1 MSGPSNA
8 PPRILCLAA
17 WEPELTRFRELAP
30 GGIAVE
36 AAGIGLVDAA
46 IGTAELVARRSPE
59 RVLFVGTCGAMRPDL
74 RIGDVVFAERVS
86 LVAFEELTG
95 SAVLHPVEHE
105 VALDPE
111 LREALLRA
119 GAKPARVANTIGV
132 TSTEPTAARV
142 AVHGD
147 VEHLEAF
154 GVVRACARANVPC
167 AVVLAVANE
176 VGPRGRDQWKANHVA
191 ASARAAEVAWRA
203 IEPFSRTSTRAPSR
217 A

>member
-1 MSGPSNA
+1 MNA
-8 PPRILCLAA
+8 PSRLGRLLCLAA

-30 GGIAVE
+30 SWVTAE
-36 AAGIGLVDAA
+36 PAGIGLVEAA

-59 RVLFVGTCGAMRPDL
+59 RVLFVGTCGSMRPDL
-74 RIGDVVFAERVS
+74 AIGDVVFADRVS
-86 LVAFEELTG
+86 LVAFTELTG

-105 VALDPE
+105 VAIDPE
-111 LREALLRA
+111 LRAALTAA
-119 GAKPARVANTIGV
+119 GARPARVANTIGV
-132 TSTEPTAARV
+132 TTTDEIAARV
-142 AVHGD
+142 AAHGD

-154 GVVRACARANVPC
+154 GVARACARANVPC

-176 VGPRGRDQWKANHVA
+176 VGAKGRDQWKDNHVA

-203 IEPFSRTSTRAPSR
+203 IDELSRTSTTAPSP